1 VYHVGIRPHTAGG
14 QRGSSLE
21 HYTWHDLAVGR
32 TVLIFGRE
40 MLLTSADEFTRLFYK
55 EHAGMSD
62 SDFEPI
68 EVCA

>member
-1 VYHVGIRPHTAGG
+1 MRPRSADGK
-14 QRGSSLE
+14 RGSSLE

-40 MLLTSADEFTRLFYK
+40 MLLTSADEFTRTYYK
-55 EHAGMSD
+55 EQAGMLD